1 MNSSLLSV
9 QRSIVV
15 DVEQTR
21 AFNAFVAMTDWWPLA
36 THTIGEAPARASIV
50 EPRTGGRWYG
60 IDKNGAE
67 HGIGHVLAYEP
78 PDRLLL
84 SWEISCGWEYDP
96 NVKTEVDVRFVA
108 ETPTRT
114 RVSLEHRGFEAYG
127 ERAEEMNERYS
138 AEGAWTYVLG
148 CYGNALRNSV

>member
-67 HGIGHVLAYEP
+67 HGIGYVLAYEP

-96 NVKTEVDVRFVA
+96 NVKPRLTFASLRKHRRGRAFLSNIEA
-108 ETPTRT
+108 SKRT
-114 RVSLEHRGFEAYG
+114 A
-127 ERAEEMNERYS
+127 
-138 AEGAWTYVLG
+138 
-148 CYGNALRNSV
+148 NARKR